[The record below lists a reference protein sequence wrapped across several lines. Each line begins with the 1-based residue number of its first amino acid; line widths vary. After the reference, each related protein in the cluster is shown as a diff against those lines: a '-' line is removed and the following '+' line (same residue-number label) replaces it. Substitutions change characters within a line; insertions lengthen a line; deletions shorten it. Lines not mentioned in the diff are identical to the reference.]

1 MYAVAIAL
9 CVLAL
14 SGSSAFAQSSQPP
27 PAPAAPAAGA
37 PVDGEKLP
45 VSIGRIRLQ
54 LTQAPETKSSGL
66 KIQAI
71 VEVVGKAPPIVLWDP
86 NIVKLTT
93 GPIPFGAPTQRDI
106 LDLTTPQEF
115 KRYPMDL
122 NALMQWLAEKLG
134 DKSEKKSE

>member
-1 MYAVAIAL
+1 MYAIAMAL
-9 CVLAL
+9 CVLL
-14 SGSSAFAQSSQPP
+14 SVSSAFAQSSPQP
-27 PAPAAPAAGA
+27 PAPAAPEAAT

-45 VSIGRIRLQ
+45 VSLGRIRLQ
-54 LTQAPETKSSGL
+54 LTQGPETRSSGL

-86 NIVKLTT
+86 NIVKLTV
-93 GPIPFGAPTQRDI
+93 GPTPFGAPTQKDI
-106 LDLTTPQEF
+106 LDLTAPF
-115 KRYPMDL
+115 KRYPMDI